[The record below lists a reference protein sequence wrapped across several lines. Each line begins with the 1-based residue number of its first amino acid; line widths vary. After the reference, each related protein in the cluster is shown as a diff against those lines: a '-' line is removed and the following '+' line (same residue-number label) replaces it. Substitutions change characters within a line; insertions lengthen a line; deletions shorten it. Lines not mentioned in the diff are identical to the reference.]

1 MALEVIDFRSK
12 KIKKN
17 SSKKIP
23 PLKAIEVAKRKNVS
37 AATVTRWMKREID
50 PLPAKRNGGLVRIE
64 VDDLEEWYDRN
75 FI

>member
-12 KIKKN
+12 RLKN
-17 SSKKIP
+17 SSKENSTFESNRSSK
-23 PLKAIEVAKRKNVS
+23 KKNVS

>member
-1 MALEVIDFRSK
+1 MK
-12 KIKKN
+12 KLRLLTAIRKLLCLP
-17 SSKKIP
+17 KKIP

>member
-12 KIKKN
+12 RLKN

-23 PLKAIEVAKRKNVS
+23 PLKAIEVAKEKMFQLLLLQDGWN
-37 AATVTRWMKREID
+37 EID

>member
-1 MALEVIDFRSK
+1 MPLEVIDFATK
-12 KIKKN
+12 KAKKV
-17 SSKKIP
+17 STKKMP

-64 VDDLEEWYDRN
+64 VDDLEEWYERN

>member
-23 PLKAIEVAKRKNVS
+23 LLKAIEVAKRKNVS

>member
-1 MALEVIDFRSK
+1 MILDQKRLK
-12 KIKKN
+12 KIV
-17 SSKKIP
+17 P

-64 VDDLEEWYDRN
+64 VDELEEWYDRN

>member
-1 MALEVIDFRSK
+1 MSSLILQSASK
-12 KIKKN
+12 KDRKVN
-17 SSKKIP
+17 SKKIP

-64 VDDLEEWYDRN
+64 VDDLEEWYERN